1 MLWTDENLMIK
12 VSPDEIKTLRLTW
25 KDYIKFRTQFLRA
38 AKQTNKKANAEFS
51 KVIYAENQEKCI
63 KAKAFANV

>member
-25 KDYIKFRTQFLRA
+25 KDYIKSRT
-38 AKQTNKKANAEFS
+38 
-51 KVIYAENQEKCI
+51 
-63 KAKAFANV
+63 